1 MTMQKKHKIFYGI
14 QAKVILFI
22 TIALGL
28 LFSVTFLGVNEIAR
42 SERFDSLTQ
51 QNELHN
57 EMMKDAF
64 AEIMEELDNLTAG
77 FILNDYVQKSLTN
90 QIFTFYDK
98 EMMKKSLSFQSEGY
112 WDYYLVIDNKGNFYS
127 QAQIELDMQE
137 FYASD
142 IYKCLGEDYSET
154 KLIWSNDAIFGT
166 GEKSFFAVRYIR
178 EMNTIHEPGI
188 LILKLD
194 ESILEGIRLS
204 ISDNRFA
211 YFIIDGD
218 GEVCFGQLRN
228 GVVWNEEDKN
238 SREMFQQSIMPRI
251 DNCSKQR
258 LKYGILNVKK
268 DDNTDFKMITYIP
281 PEVSMG
287 VIKQIQIVLAIVF
300 IAAYTLGLLVTA
312 TYVRRITRPIKYLS
326 ETMSGFDESNLN
338 QTIHLN
344 TNTELDQIGNAYN
357 NMLDRVGMLMSD
369 VQRKER
375 ELRKSE
381 LQSLMYQIRPHFLY
395 NTLDTIYMLARISK
409 EETIMKMI
417 QSLSRFL
424 RINLSNGN
432 EEIPVK
438 KELEH
443 VGAYL
448 EIQKIRNADLFEY
461 EIVCEEKLQ
470 DYAIM
475 KMILQPVAENCIKY
489 GFRNIYDGGKIKISA
504 YMEEDKLCLS
514 IANNGEIIDEQQLVQ
529 LNQLQN
535 MNRDE
540 IDKVTQCRQ
549 GGYGISNVVRRLRMR
564 YSDKVKFFYVVDN
577 GWTICKIHIDLECI
591 NREET
596 HQ

>member
-1 MTMQKKHKIFYGI
+1 
-14 QAKVILFI
+14 
-22 TIALGL
+22 
-28 LFSVTFLGVNEIAR
+28 
-42 SERFDSLTQ
+42 
-51 QNELHN
+51 
-57 EMMKDAF
+57 
-64 AEIMEELDNLTAG
+64 
-77 FILNDYVQKSLTN
+77 
-90 QIFTFYDK
+90 
-98 EMMKKSLSFQSEGY
+98 
-112 WDYYLVIDNKGNFYS
+112 
-127 QAQIELDMQE
+127 
-137 FYASD
+137 
-142 IYKCLGEDYSET
+142 
-154 KLIWSNDAIFGT
+154 
-166 GEKSFFAVRYIR
+166 
-178 EMNTIHEPGI
+178 
-188 LILKLD
+188 
-194 ESILEGIRLS
+194 
-204 ISDNRFA
+204 
-211 YFIIDGD
+211 
-218 GEVCFGQLRN
+218 
-228 GVVWNEEDKN
+228 
-238 SREMFQQSIMPRI
+238 
-251 DNCSKQR
+251 
-258 LKYGILNVKK
+258 
-268 DDNTDFKMITYIP
+268 
-281 PEVSMG
+281 
-287 VIKQIQIVLAIVF
+287 
-300 IAAYTLGLLVTA
+300 
-312 TYVRRITRPIKYLS
+312 
-326 ETMSGFDESNLN
+326 MSGFDESNLN

>member
-57 EMMKDAF
+57 EMMKEAF

-211 YFIIDGD
+211 YFIID
-218 GEVCFGQLRN
+218 N
-228 GVVWNEEDKN
+228 
-238 SREMFQQSIMPRI
+238 
-251 DNCSKQR
+251 
-258 LKYGILNVKK
+258 
-268 DDNTDFKMITYIP
+268 
-281 PEVSMG
+281 
-287 VIKQIQIVLAIVF
+287 
-300 IAAYTLGLLVTA
+300 
-312 TYVRRITRPIKYLS
+312 
-326 ETMSGFDESNLN
+326 
-338 QTIHLN
+338 
-344 TNTELDQIGNAYN
+344 
-357 NMLDRVGMLMSD
+357 
-369 VQRKER
+369 
-375 ELRKSE
+375 
-381 LQSLMYQIRPHFLY
+381 
-395 NTLDTIYMLARISK
+395 
-409 EETIMKMI
+409 
-417 QSLSRFL
+417 
-424 RINLSNGN
+424 
-432 EEIPVK
+432 
-438 KELEH
+438 
-443 VGAYL
+443 
-448 EIQKIRNADLFEY
+448 
-461 EIVCEEKLQ
+461 
-470 DYAIM
+470 
-475 KMILQPVAENCIKY
+475 
-489 GFRNIYDGGKIKISA
+489 
-504 YMEEDKLCLS
+504 
-514 IANNGEIIDEQQLVQ
+514 
-529 LNQLQN
+529 
-535 MNRDE
+535 
-540 IDKVTQCRQ
+540 
-549 GGYGISNVVRRLRMR
+549 
-564 YSDKVKFFYVVDN
+564 
-577 GWTICKIHIDLECI
+577 
-591 NREET
+591 
-596 HQ
+596 